1 MMWRGVRRRGRIDVE
16 GGEEERGH
24 WGIRVAHQQT
34 TPQPL
39 EERPLP
45 PPPPPV
51 PGHPE
56 RPGWPSFPPGWTTE
70 AAGSEAAACQRCWRT
85 AGAEMQAGP
94 KQAWRAGPT
103 GFVERC
109 VN

>member
-45 PPPPPV
+45 PPLRQCQVIQRGLDGPAFLQAGRQRRLALKLLHV
-51 PGHPE
+51 RGAGG
-56 RPGWPSFPPGWTTE
+56 RPGL
-70 AAGSEAAACQRCWRT
+70 RCRLAQSRHGAQVLQDLWR
-85 AGAEMQAGP
+85 G
-94 KQAWRAGPT
+94 
-103 GFVERC
+103 V
-109 VN
+109 